1 MSKIMKNLFFI
12 LTFIIFFILYLSFL
26 LPSEAL
32 TCRNYN
38 NHDLCIITIK
48 RSAKKHWEYRASVSV
63 DGVKRPVE
71 IYNCRSRFKL
81 TTDKAVIPFEKDEAG
96 ELICGFF
103 QKT

>member
-1 MSKIMKNLFFI
+1 MKNLAFI
-12 LTFIIFFILYLSFL
+12 LTFIIFFAVYFSFL
-26 LPSEAL
+26 LPSQAL

-38 NHDLCIITIK
+38 GHDVCIMTIK

-81 TTDKAVIPFEKDEAG
+81 TQDKKVLPFEKDEAG
-96 ELICGFF
+96 KLICSFLEN
-103 QKT
+103 K